1 MLPKVTILRHA
12 EKQLGDQPPFSVGPD
27 GIRDPESLSVRG
39 WQRAGALVG
48 LFVPRPEA
56 ATAPSLPTPTHLF
69 ASRVGE
75 TASKSR
81 RPRQTLE
88 PLSERLGIDIDGR
101 FLKAQVDEL
110 VAAIRTTEGVAV
122 VAWEHKMIPLIG
134 TLLAG
139 DLATNPSVW
148 PDNRYDLLW
157 MFEPDESGTGYRFR
171 QVPQMLLA
179 GDRAQ
184 TI

>member
-1 MLPKVTILRHA
+1 MLPMVTILRHA

-48 LFVPRPEA
+48 LFVSRPEA
-56 ATAPSLPTPTHLF
+56 ATAPGLPTPTHLF

-75 TASKSR
+75 TASQSR

-101 FLKAQVDEL
+101 FLKAQVGEL
-110 VAAIRTTEGVAV
+110 VAAIRTTEGVVV
-122 VAWEHKMIPLIG
+122 VAWEHKMIPLFG

-139 DLATNPSVW
+139 DGESIPSLW
-148 PDNRYDLLW
+148 PDDRYDVLW
-157 MFEPDESGTGYRFR
+157 IFEPDATGTRYRFR
-171 QVPQMLLA
+171 QVPQILLA
-179 GDRAQ
+179 GDRTQ
-184 TI
+184 PI